1 MVWRGYTHPWE
12 PWEAL
17 NEAEEEMSRLL
28 AGTYGEASREYPA
41 VNVWAGEEGAVVI
54 AHVPGIAVEQLEV
67 SVINDTVILK
77 GSRLPEE
84 VPAGAHYHRRERGFG
99 RFTRSVRLPFR
110 VAEEGVKARVHDG
123 VVRVD
128 VPRSVDDRPH
138 RISVHEA

>member
-28 AGTYGEASREYPA
+28 SGTFGEASREYPPI
-41 VNVWAGEEGAVVI
+41 NVWASDERAVVI
-54 AHVPGIAVEQLEV
+54 AHVPGIAADQLEV

-77 GSRLPEE
+77 GARVPEE
-84 VPAGAHYHRRERGFG
+84 IPAGAHYHRRERGFG

-110 VAEEGVKARVHDG
+110 VADEDVKARVRDG
-123 VVRVD
+123 MVRID
-128 VPRSVDDRPH
+128 IPRSSEDRPQ
-138 RISVHEA
+138 RISVREA

>member
-12 PWEAL
+12 PWGAL

-28 AGTYGEASREYPA
+28 GGTYGEASREYPPI
-41 VNVWAGEEGAVVI
+41 NVWSDDERALVI
-54 AHVPGIAVEQLEV
+54 AQVPGIVPDELEV

-77 GSRLPEE
+77 GSRSPEE

-110 VAEEGVKARVHDG
+110 VAEKGVKARVHDG
-123 VVRVD
+123 VVRID
-128 VPRSVDDRPH
+128 VPRSADDRPH
-138 RISVHEA
+138 RISVHEP

>member
-28 AGTYGEASREYPA
+28 TRTYGEGRQEYPP
-41 VNVWAGEEGAVVI
+41 VNVWAGEEGAVI
-54 AHVPGIAVEQLEV
+54 LAEVPGIAADQLEV

-77 GSRLPEE
+77 GSRPRDEI
-84 VPAGAHYHRRERGFG
+84 PAGAHYHRRERGFG

-110 VAEEGVKARVHDG
+110 VADEGIKARIRDG
-123 VVRVD
+123 MVRVD
-128 VPRSVDDRPH
+128 VPRSVEDRPH
-138 RISVHEA
+138 RISVHET